1 MLAIIV
7 THTIKPEC
15 IEKYQELVR
24 ELAQAS
30 RKEAGCLGYNSF
42 QSDEDARVHTLVEQW
57 ESKEALDV
65 HSKSAHFQQIVPQ
78 FKALFAE
85 PERAQWQQIIA

>member
-42 QSDEDARVHTLVEQW
+42 QSDEDARVHTLVE
-57 ESKEALDV
+57 
-65 HSKSAHFQQIVPQ
+65 
-78 FKALFAE
+78 
-85 PERAQWQQIIA
+85 